1 MKFFNRKKKLTEA
14 GAAATPQIV
23 RGDPPPFGLWRG
35 YTPLRTGDKQLYR
48 AIREAV
54 PLVDACICKII
65 RLCGGVSAECEDPRA
80 DRELKRFL
88 EQVDVG
94 RGQRGINAFL
104 DQYLDSMLMFGQAV
118 GELQYEYE
126 DISFLLLDSV
136 PRDSSGQ
143 PTDLS
148 DNVHCISYREE
159 ESGYL
164 AGYMAV
170 LEGYRR
176 FGFIGGEEIPSVER
190 YGYGFLRGI
199 DDAAV
204 SQKVSRSVSVKY
216 WYADTFSTDKRI
228 EEVAGQWYEDGV
240 EIIFACGGLLYESV
254 LSAAREREV

>member
-104 DQYLDSMLMFGQAV
+104 DQYMDSLLVLGQAV
-118 GELQYEYE
+118 GE
-126 DISFLLLDSV
+126 IV
-136 PRDSSGQ
+136 PAADQRD
-143 PTDLS
+143 
-148 DNVHCISYREE
+148 V
-159 ESGYL
+159 
-164 AGYMAV
+164 AAV
-170 LEGYRR
+170 LCGRVEDVHIQ
-176 FGFIGGEEIPSVER
+176 IGRAHV
-190 YGYGFLRGI
+190 
-199 DDAAV
+199 
-204 SQKVSRSVSVKY
+204 
-216 WYADTFSTDKRI
+216 
-228 EEVAGQWYEDGV
+228 
-240 EIIFACGGLLYESV
+240 
-254 LSAAREREV
+254 